1 MLENYKDSQPIA
13 YKIITNSIKKGR
25 ISHAYL
31 IETNE
36 YPKKMD
42 FAISFAKF
50 LLCPKHNVS
59 SKQCESCNICKR
71 IDNGNFTELKI
82 IEPDGLWIKKEQ
94 LVELQNEFSK
104 KSIESENKIYI
115 INGAEKLNTASA
127 NSILK
132 FLEEPE
138 PGIIAILL
146 TDNIYQL
153 LDTIISRC
161 QIISLHKSPI
171 IDLYD
176 TIDTKSQ
183 TLLKI
188 PIQESNNMREL
199 EEILK
204 NEQYQ
209 NMIDSAIKFINY
221 YESNHKDILFKT
233 NQLWNSIFNDKEKI
247 MFGFNIMILYY
258 KDLLNMK
265 INRPV
270 QIFED
275 EQVELEKILNQNTI
289 SMICDKIKVL
299 MHMRGKIKYNM
310 NQNLLIDKLII
321 ELEEVRNGK
330 SSKNTI

>member
-1 MLENYKDSQPIA
+1 MLENYKKTQPIA
-13 YKIITNSIKKGR
+13 YKILTNSIKKGR

-50 LLCPKHNVS
+50 LLCAKHNVNS
-59 SKQCESCNICKR
+59 NQCNTCNICQR

-94 LVELQNEFSK
+94 LVELQSEFSK

-115 INGAEKLNTASA
+115 INGAEKLNAASA

-161 QIISLHKSPI
+161 QIISLHKPTVLE
-171 IDLYD
+171 LYD
-176 TIDTKSQ
+176 TIDCPSKS
-183 TLLKI
+183 LLKI
-188 PIQESNNMREL
+188 ATQESNNMKEL
-199 EEILK
+199 EEIIK

-209 NMIDSAIKFINY
+209 DMINAAIKFINY
-221 YESNHKDILFKT
+221 YEKNHKEVLLKL
-233 NQLWNSIFNDKEKI
+233 NQLWIPIFTDKEKI
-247 MFGFNIMILYY
+247 VFGFNVMILYY

-265 INRPV
+265 INRPL
-270 QIFED
+270 QIFNE
-275 EQVELEKILNQNTI
+275 EQTMLEKLLKQNTI
-289 SMICDKIKVL
+289 PIICDKIKVL
-299 MHMRGKIKYNM
+299 LQTKNKIKYNI
-310 NQNLLIDKLII
+310 NQNLLMDKLII
-321 ELEEVRNGK
+321 ELEEVSNGE
-330 SSKNTI
+330 SSKSRI

>member
-1 MLENYKDSQPIA
+1 MLENYKESQPIA
-13 YKIITNSIKKGR
+13 YKIITNSIRKGR

-50 LLCPKHNVS
+50 LLCPKNNVNL
-59 SKQCESCNICKR
+59 KNCNSCNICRK

-82 IEPDGLWIKKEQ
+82 IEPDGQWIKKEQ
-94 LVELQNEFSK
+94 LTELQNEFSK

-115 INGAEKLNTASA
+115 INGAEKLNSASS

-161 QIISLHKSPI
+161 QIISLHKPAVLELEDK
-171 IDLYD
+171 IDC
-176 TIDTKSQ
+176 KSQ

-188 PIQESNNMREL
+188 ATQESNNMIEL
-199 EEILK
+199 EEILS
-204 NEQYQ
+204 NENYH
-209 NMIDSAIKFINY
+209 NMIQSAIHFVNY
-221 YESNHKDILFKT
+221 YEKNHKEVLLKT
-233 NQLWNSIFNDKEKI
+233 NQLWTSVFTDKEKI
-247 MFGFNIMILYY
+247 LFGLNIMILYY
-258 KDLLNMK
+258 KDLLNVK
-265 INRPV
+265 IHRPL
-270 QIFED
+270 QFFEE
-275 EQVELEKILNQNTI
+275 EQNELEKHLKENTI
-289 SMICDKIKVL
+289 SMICDKIRVL
-299 MHMRGKIKYNM
+299 MKVKEKTKYNI
-310 NQNLLIDKLII
+310 NQSLLIDKVIL
-321 ELEEVRNGK
+321 ELEEVINGE
-330 SSKNTI
+330 SSKGKV

>member
-1 MLENYKDSQPIA
+1 MLENYKKTQPIA
-13 YKIITNSIKKGR
+13 YKTITNSIKKGR

-50 LLCPKHNVS
+50 LLCSKHNVNLD
-59 SKQCESCNICKR
+59 QCNACNICKR

-94 LVELQNEFSK
+94 LVELQRDFSK
-104 KSIESENKIYI
+104 KSIESENKVYI
-115 INGAEKLNTASA
+115 INGAEKLNSSSA

-161 QIISLHKSPI
+161 QIISLHKPSALE
-171 IDLYD
+171 LYD
-176 TIDTKSQ
+176 TIDSSPKS
-183 TLLKI
+183 LLKI
-188 PIQESNNMREL
+188 ATQQSNNMKEL
-199 EEILK
+199 EEIIK

-209 NMIDSAIKFINY
+209 DMIDAAIKFINY
-221 YESNHKDILFKT
+221 YEKKHKEVILKL
-233 NQLWNSIFNDKEKI
+233 NQLWTPICTDKEKI
-247 MFGFNIMILYY
+247 VFGFNVMILYY

-265 INRPV
+265 INRPL
-270 QIFED
+270 QIFD
-275 EQVELEKILNQNTI
+275 EEQTMLEKLLKQNTI
-289 SMICDKIKVL
+289 PIICDKIKVL
-299 MHMRGKIKYNM
+299 LQTKNKIKYNI
-310 NQNLLIDKLII
+310 NQNLLMDKLII
-321 ELEEVRNGK
+321 ELEEVSNGK
-330 SSKNTI
+330 SSKSRV